1 MPIPNGMRAVS
12 PCTTSIMPSSIPS
25 RSATICANAV
35 SCPWPW
41 LWLPVKMLIP
51 PVGFTRTVAA
61 S

>member
-1 MPIPNGMRAVS
+1 MPKGTRAVS
-12 PCTTSIMPSSIPS
+12 PCTTSIRLSSMPS
-25 RSATICANAV
+25 RSATIWAKAV

-41 LWLPVKMLIP
+41 LCVPVKTVMP